1 MLHGRRGRAVVVLDQ
16 LYRAA
21 DQLEVAA
28 RDGAQ
33 CRDHVGV
40 RGEPVDGLHQSEVS
54 IEVT

>member
-1 MLHGRRGRAVVVLDQ
+1 MVMLDQ

-40 RGEPVDGLHQSEVS
+40 RGEPVDGLDQSEVS
-54 IEVT
+54 IEIT

>member
-33 CRDHVGV
+33 RRDHVGV
-40 RGEPVDGLHQSEVS
+40 RGEPVDGLHQSEV
-54 IEVT
+54 ITEVT